1 MDLDEIVRRFESLQ
15 RQDVARMREFYTP
28 DAFFKDPFNEVR
40 RVEDIETIFLR
51 MFDALHEPRFR
62 VVNRIVQGDQA
73 VLEWDFTF
81 RIRRW
86 RPRQPWSIRGVSHL
100 RLAPDG
106 RVAYHRDFWDTGEE
120 LYAKLPLLG
129 GLIRFLR
136 HRMG

>member
-1 MDLDEIVRRFESLQ
+1 MDLDEIVRRFESLE
-15 RQDVARMREFYTP
+15 RGDVARMREFYAE

-40 RVEDIETIFLR
+40 RVEDIEAIFLR
-51 MFDALHEPRFR
+51 MFDSLHEPRFK
-62 VVNRIVQGDQA
+62 VVNRIAHGDQA

-86 RPRQPWSIRGVSHL
+86 KPEQPWCIRGVSHL
-100 RLAPDG
+100 RFGTDG
-106 RVAYHRDFWDTGEE
+106 RIVHHRDFWDTGEE
-120 LYAKLPLLG
+120 LYAKLPLVG